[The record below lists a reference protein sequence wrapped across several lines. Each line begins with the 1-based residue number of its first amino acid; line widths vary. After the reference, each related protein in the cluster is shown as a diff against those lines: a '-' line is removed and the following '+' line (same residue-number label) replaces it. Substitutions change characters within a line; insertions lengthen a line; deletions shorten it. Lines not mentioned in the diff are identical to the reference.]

1 LLYNFSEEQL
11 RSICRTSLEALEKWA
26 RLVVHKKMTEKY
38 GLNYFNSSTS
48 SNNPLIKK
56 EIRDKSEEMMNDNPI
71 RFKRAVDTL
80 FLDEIIY
87 ILCKNEIYK
96 NCFKEF
102 LDIIYP
108 DGNNEART
116 FLSRLIPIRNKLSH
130 SNAFSIRE
138 AEQCICYCNDF
149 IEGVKQYF
157 KNIGDE
163 RMYNVP
169 NAIKLND
176 SLGNEYYLN
185 KDISFECF
193 DIVDESTKK
202 LHQFEIG
209 DNYSIWLTLDPSF
222 SEDEYTFNWHIESG
236 KKMGNNSRLEIII
249 TDEFI
254 RERLSIYCEIV
265 SKKSWHRYSGYDQ
278 QFAITFQ
285 VLPPIE

>member
-1 LLYNFSEEQL
+1 M
-11 RSICRTSLEALEKWA
+11 EALEKWA

-38 GLNYFNSSTS
+38 GLNYFHSSTS
-48 SNNPLIKK
+48 SDNPLIKK
-56 EIRDKSEEMMNDNPI
+56 EIRDKAEEMMKDNPI
-71 RFKRAVDTL
+71 RFKRPVDTL

-87 ILCKNEIYK
+87 ILCKNELYK

-108 DGNNEART
+108 DGNSEART

-130 SNAFSIRE
+130 SNTFSIRE

-185 KDISFECF
+185 KDTLFEN
-193 DIVDESTKK
+193 INVIDESTKK

-209 DNYSIWLTLDPSF
+209 DSYSAWLTLDPSF
-222 SEDEYTFNWHIESG
+222 SEDEYTFNWSIESG
-236 KKMGNNSRLEIII
+236 RILGNNSRIDI
-249 TDEFI
+249 TITEEFI
-254 RERLSIYCEIV
+254 RERLAIYCTIK
-265 SKKSWHRYSGYDQ
+265 SKKSWHRYRGYDQ
-278 QFAITFQ
+278 QFAIIFQ